1 MYFHY
6 FLEEKEKNKKLD
18 SVVTEFGKKY
28 THALYH
34 ISSFTFRYESQR
46 KEKES
51 KEKQSDWGVFLMEV
65 LLKDSLGLVRLQNRT
80 IWRREERQNMALNS
94 AVHQKFISKMD

>member
-34 ISSFTFRYESQR
+34 ISSFTFRYESQ
-46 KEKES
+46 
-51 KEKQSDWGVFLMEV
+51 
-65 LLKDSLGLVRLQNRT
+65 
-80 IWRREERQNMALNS
+80 
-94 AVHQKFISKMD
+94 